1 MKRFQVFVLAT
12 LLIFLP
18 FGVKAIESSWE
29 KVDEGVETIKFED
42 AEDFEKSLITRVE
55 LLNNDPANKESLTT
69 YRYRLSIIE
78 HDDLE
83 EDIDNKTSRTISVNE
98 LFATRTDAL
107 EYYDN
112 LEIEAPEY
120 KGDYDITDVEIERT
134 IEGESHEIVCQSV
147 DCVNEID
154 TINQS
159 KDENQTLVSSISRI
173 EEELGE
179 TKYFRYKND
188 DGNDKT
194 FETESEAKTF
204 AESVEMTLSSGW
216 KFIKNVVNSF
226 KVNVSLSGVFDTED
240 EATAALNQFKD
251 TNTDVEVTKEV
262 TPVRNTDED
271 VYGEWTRTNII
282 FDNPVEADTYV
293 SAANGD
299 ETDSTITNV
308 KSVSEE
314 VVSRSLKVEDYV
326 NNPFD
331 TEEEAIKAA
340 EKLKETYRDVNYTI
354 TPLTLEELTW
364 GDGET
369 VEGDTGGQGS
379 EEFSYNHFD
388 IKVLKT
394 FTYVKDGVSETVTGT
409 MTVNSPVEI
418 KNNGRTTEVKMS
430 SKAQNDETGKYL
442 EYTSLRSQRL
452 EVTNK
457 SIVKITGTVTYTKD
471 GVTTTLPYTI
481 SGYLSESQNA
491 CGGKG
496 SQRGYDL
503 LFKSVKIVNG
513 KVLIDANI
521 VTKYKVI
528 GTMNEYKTQYV
539 IYTQEVTKGFDYEV
553 EASGNKILFAVD
565 AEAKKILVEEGQ
577 KLTYRLDTNVK
588 ETVYNLSYEVYS
600 YGLTQYADAKWVIER
615 MVEAKGD
622 GNPDYPN
629 PPQTGNGKGVIITL
643 LSFLTLGLSSIF
655 TKKKEN

>member
-18 FGVKAIESSWE
+18 LMVKAIESSWE

-55 LLNNDPANKESLTT
+55 LLNNDPANEESLTT
-69 YRYRLSIIE
+69 YRYRLSIIK

-83 EDIDNKTSRTISVNE
+83 EDIDNKISRTISVNE
-98 LFATRTDAL
+98 LFVTRTDAL

-112 LEIEAPEY
+112 LEIEVPEY

-179 TKYFRYKND
+179 TKYFRYKDD

-204 AESVEMTLSSGW
+204 AESVKMTLSSGW

-226 KVNVSLSGVFDTED
+226 KVNVSLSDVFDTED

-251 TNTDVEVTKEV
+251 TYTDVEVTKEV
-262 TPVRNTDED
+262 IKVRDITEDSIENLKDEVYDNILDATNRVNDLNKDKTSYYEINSYYEKVTEKTDENTKLD
-271 VYGEWTRTNII
+271 LLLDKESLNSTIENLRTLGWILDSISIEEIAGELTGKVNTAIKDPNSKSSYI
-282 FDNPVEADTYV
+282 FDSSNNY
-293 SAANGD
+293 
-299 ETDSTITNV
+299 ILV
-308 KSVSEE
+308 KQGQKGTVA
-314 VVSRSLKVEDYV
+314 VW
-326 NNPFD
+326 
-331 TEEEAIKAA
+331 TEKELNDKA
-340 EKLKETYRDVNYTI
+340 K
-354 TPLTLEELTW
+354 
-364 GDGET
+364 
-369 VEGDTGGQGS
+369 
-379 EEFSYNHFD
+379 EEFSNTYKNITEDGSTSGDLD
-388 IKVLKT
+388 IT
-394 FTYVKDGVSETVTGT
+394 F
-409 MTVNSPVEI
+409 
-418 KNNGRTTEVKMS
+418 
-430 SKAQNDETGKYL
+430 
-442 EYTSLRSQRL
+442 
-452 EVTNK
+452 
-457 SIVKITGTVTYTKD
+457 
-471 GVTTTLPYTI
+471 I
-481 SGYLSESQNA
+481 SGYNTFDLSFI
-491 CGGKG
+491 G
-496 SQRGYDL
+496 
-503 LFKSVKIVNG
+503 NG
-513 KVLIDANI
+513 WGTDYTFSKDNSGNI
-521 VTKYKVI
+521 VLTIPSKAVSHVVYGYIEESTKTYKVTGMMHKEI
-528 GTMNEYKTQYV
+528 DKYV
-539 IYTQEVTKGFDYEV
+539 VHNSKRIYGFDYEV

-588 ETVYNLSYEVYS
+588 ETAYNLSYEVYS
-600 YGLTQYADAKWVIER
+600 YGLTQYADAEWVIER

>member
-1 MKRFQVFVLAT
+1 MKRFHVFVLAT

-18 FGVKAIESSWE
+18 LMVKAIESSWE

-55 LLNNDPANKESLTT
+55 LLNSDPENEESLTT
-69 YRYRLSIIE
+69 YRYRLSIIK

-83 EDIDNKTSRTISVNE
+83 EDIDNKISRTITVNE

-107 EYYDN
+107 EYYEA

-120 KGDYDITDVEIERT
+120 KGDYDITEVEIERT
-134 IEGESHEIVCQSV
+134 IEGESNEIVCQSV

-188 DGNDKT
+188 DGDKI

-204 AESVEMTLSSGW
+204 AESVKMTLSSGW

-251 TNTDVEVTKEV
+251 TYTDVEVTKEITKVRDITEDLVENLKDEVFDNILDATNRVNELNKDKTSDYEINSYYEKV
-262 TPVRNTDED
+262 TEKIDENTKLDLLLDKESLNSTIENLRTQGWILD
-271 VYGEWTRTNII
+271 SISIEEISGELTGKVTTAIKDPNSKSSYIFDSNNNYILVKQAKKGTVAVWTEKELTDKAKEEFKNTYKNVTDDGSTSGDLTINFIFGFKTFDLSSLGNGWGNDYTFSKDNNGNIILTIPSKAVSHVVYGYVEETNQ
-282 FDNPVEADTYV
+282 TY
-293 SAANGD
+293 
-299 ETDSTITNV
+299 
-308 KSVSEE
+308 K
-314 VVSRSLKVEDYV
+314 
-326 NNPFD
+326 
-331 TEEEAIKAA
+331 
-340 EKLKETYRDVNYTI
+340 
-354 TPLTLEELTW
+354 
-364 GDGET
+364 
-369 VEGDTGGQGS
+369 
-379 EEFSYNHFD
+379 
-388 IKVLKT
+388 
-394 FTYVKDGVSETVTGT
+394 VTGV
-409 MTVNSPVEI
+409 MHKEI
-418 KNNGRTTEVKMS
+418 DKYIVHT
-430 SKAQNDETGKYL
+430 SK
-442 EYTSLRSQRL
+442 
-452 EVTNK
+452 
-457 SIVKITGTVTYTKD
+457 KIY
-471 GVTTTLPYTI
+471 
-481 SGYLSESQNA
+481 
-491 CGGKG
+491 
-496 SQRGYDL
+496 
-503 LFKSVKIVNG
+503 
-513 KVLIDANI
+513 
-521 VTKYKVI
+521 
-528 GTMNEYKTQYV
+528 
-539 IYTQEVTKGFDYEV
+539 GFDYEV
-553 EASGNKILFAVD
+553 EASGNKILYAVD

-588 ETVYNLSYEVYS
+588 ETAYNLSYEVYS
-600 YGLTQYADAKWVIER
+600 YGLTQYADAEWVIER